1 MGKQSDSCR
10 DVFRSRKVLEDGSCV
25 CQCQSTMPFAG
36 GDLQLPQESAYS
48 NVRADTLVCEHTQP
62 YKEGGIYRKSDSVP
76 SSCQTDHSL
85 HCPDMDGK
93 GK

>member
-10 DVFRSRKVLEDGSCV
+10 DVFRSWKVLEDGSCV
-25 CQCQSTMPFAG
+25 SPCQSMMPFAG

-48 NVRADTLVCEHTQP
+48 NVHADTLVREHTQP
-62 YKEGGIYRKSDSVP
+62 FKEGGIYSAP
-76 SSCQTDHSL
+76 SSCQTDHRL